1 MSTGNNH
8 KNLPSNLSL
17 NPIET
22 SYHFGLDSKHVEDE
36 GVWYALNRNLEE
48 RGDQYKT
55 LIKMI
60 KVTLKMLPNK
70 EHTFLCDVWLECLI
84 CTAELQGAKVL
95 PKRKHTV
102 KTMGENVQPIKHAHT
117 SNKETIELSESDT
130 APDSEDEV
138 APAEQQSSQ
147 KNISIPP
154 NKAIQQLT
162 FHDLSCKPLK
172 TEDEWLEQKKQ
183 LKQMDEKMWGGL
195 DEEQEHRRAQNLKK
209 IHQHQLATQ

>member
-1 MSTGNNH
+1 MTY
-8 KNLPSNLSL
+8 L
-17 NPIET
+17 
-22 SYHFGLDSKHVEDE
+22 
-36 GVWYALNRNLEE
+36 A
-48 RGDQYKT
+48 
-55 LIKMI
+55 
-60 KVTLKMLPNK
+60 
-70 EHTFLCDVWLECLI
+70 EHCEYR
-84 CTAELQGAKVL
+84 
-95 PKRKHTV
+95 RKHTV

-117 SNKETIELSESDT
+117 SNKETIELSKSDT

-172 TEDEWLEQKKQ
+172 TEDKWLEQKKQ